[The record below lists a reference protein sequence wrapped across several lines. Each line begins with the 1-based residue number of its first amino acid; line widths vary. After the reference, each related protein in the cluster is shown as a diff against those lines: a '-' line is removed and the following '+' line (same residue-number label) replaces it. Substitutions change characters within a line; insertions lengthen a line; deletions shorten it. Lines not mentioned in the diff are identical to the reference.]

1 MKSFLFFII
10 VLFSTQIWAQ
20 TYTLNGKVLANDKG
34 LEYVSVGIQ
43 DLGKVSQTASDGTF
57 TLENLPSGRF
67 LLQVSLIGYERK
79 KIWVQPEKQDF
90 VSIQLTP
97 LQNNLGEITIS
108 GNLREVS
115 KSESA
120 VPVEIYGQQFFKKL
134 PNNNLFESMQMIN
147 GVLPTLNCNV
157 CATGDIQIN
166 GMDGPYTLVLI
177 DGMPIISALSSVYGL
192 SGIPNALIEKVE
204 VVKGPAATLYGSEA
218 MGGLINVITKS
229 ASAAPK
235 LAVNYFASS
244 YAEQNLDVGLG
255 IKGKKVNALY
265 GLNLF
270 HYNWRQDV
278 NGDNFTDIPV
288 QTRVSLFGK
297 WQFKRKDNLS
307 SSLAARLYYEDRFGG
322 EMNWDKRFRGGDSVY
337 GESIYTK
344 RLELLGLH
352 PFKIKNE
359 LFKFQFSFNLH
370 NQDAAYGTT
379 KLLAQQMGLFNQ
391 LIHDRK
397 LNNKHRLL
405 SGLTLRYTH
414 YQDDAPVRLGNSF
427 VQQFVIPGAFVQEE
441 FTPNNRQTILM
452 GARVDYYNFHGFIFS
467 PRANYKWQINSNNAL
482 RISAGNGFRIVNI
495 FTEDHAALTGAREI
509 VIAEDLKPEK
519 TWNMNVNYSSWRNQ
533 KQGFLEWDISAFY
546 TWFGNKIIPDYDQDP
561 NKIVYQN
568 LSGYAVSRGITLN
581 TEASF
586 VFPLKINAGFT
597 LMDVFAQQTDSL
609 GNSFR
614 QVQMHAPRFSGTF
627 QISYAWKPV
636 GLTLDYTGQVYG
648 PMRLPILPNDF
659 RPEYSPWFS
668 LQNVQLTKKF
678 GPKFECYASIKNIWN
693 FLPAHPLIR
702 WWDPFDKRVD
712 NVNDN
717 PQGYQFD
724 AGYNF
729 APMQG
734 RTFLFGLRYL
744 LP

>member
-1 MKSFLFFII
+1 
-10 VLFSTQIWAQ
+10 
-20 TYTLNGKVLANDKG
+20 
-34 LEYVSVGIQ
+34 
-43 DLGKVSQTASDGTF
+43 
-57 TLENLPSGRF
+57 
-67 LLQVSLIGYERK
+67 
-79 KIWVQPEKQDF
+79 
-90 VSIQLTP
+90 
-97 LQNNLGEITIS
+97 
-108 GNLREVS
+108 
-115 KSESA
+115 
-120 VPVEIYGQQFFKKL
+120 
-134 PNNNLFESMQMIN
+134 
-147 GVLPTLNCNV
+147 
-157 CATGDIQIN
+157 
-166 GMDGPYTLVLI
+166 
-177 DGMPIISALSSVYGL
+177 
-192 SGIPNALIEKVE
+192 
-204 VVKGPAATLYGSEA
+204 
-218 MGGLINVITKS
+218 
-229 ASAAPK
+229 
-235 LAVNYFASS
+235 
-244 YAEQNLDVGLG
+244 
-255 IKGKKVNALY
+255 
-265 GLNLF
+265 
-270 HYNWRQDV
+270 
-278 NGDNFTDIPV
+278 
-288 QTRVSLFGK
+288 
-297 WQFKRKDNLS
+297 
-307 SSLAARLYYEDRFGG
+307 
-322 EMNWDKRFRGGDSVY
+322 
-337 GESIYTK
+337 
-344 RLELLGLH
+344 LGLH

-359 LFKFQFSFNLH
+359 LFKLQFSFNLH

-379 KLLAQQMGLFNQ
+379 TLLAQQMGLFNQ

-441 FTPNNRQTILM
+441 FTPNNRQTILL

-467 PRANYKWQINSNNAL
+467 PRANYKWQINSNNAIRL
-482 RISAGNGFRIVNI
+482 SAGNGFRIVNI
-495 FTEDHAALTGAREI
+495 FTEDHAALTGAREL
-509 VIAEDLKPEK
+509 VIAENLKPEK
-519 TWNMNVNYSSWRNQ
+519 TWNMNVNYSNWRNQ
-533 KQGFLEWDISAFY
+533 KQGFLEWDVSAFY

-568 LSGYAVSRGITLN
+568 LSGFAVSRGITLN
-581 TEASF
+581 TAASF

-609 GNSFR
+609 GNNFR

-627 QISYAWKPV
+627 QISYAWKPI

-668 LQNVQLTKKF
+668 LQNVQLTKRF
-678 GPKFECYASIKNIWN
+678 GPKFECYTSIKNLWN

-712 NVNDN
+712 KVIGN

-734 RTFLFGLRYL
+734 RTLLFGLRYL